1 MLGFIMHSHSIY
13 ELNTKQLKT
22 SHMKALH
29 IILYWNKRILCG
41 VMNTINGKRSDLMKR
56 IPMMLQMALILFCV
70 MAIPTAILTWYSGT
84 QILHNS
90 EEAIAES
97 SLAGLNANR
106 ELNNNALNNLAQDA
120 VRLTVTSIFNRIRNF
135 ETFAELNSNYSNV
148 SSAQTIL
155 QELNNLNHRVDGVY
169 SSYFYLNDSDYVVST
184 DKGITMLDQYDS
196 TEWMEEAI
204 VGKRGIS
211 GVWFPRKLSSGVDVL
226 SYMLPLNSLSTT
238 TSGTIV
244 VNLRESQMGDYLSSS
259 EQGEHDYLLMTSD
272 GTIISHD
279 NKELLFTDG
288 SKQPFIQ
295 EILSKGTTEGYTFH
309 EFEGER
315 LLYTWS
321 RSEPLGWM
329 YVNIYSMDKLMVKTD
344 NLQRS
349 IVLLT
354 MIIIFVGTVLTAFL
368 AIWLSKPVRELVRTV
383 RARGNPGG
391 TCKNELAYLD
401 AAFRRMEEEEEGL
414 HKLLQER
421 EQDTRKL
428 AIHNLLRGDVTKQ
441 IAELFPES
449 NYIVAI
455 VSIDQH
461 RRYVSKLNR
470 ETRSYNR
477 HLLISQCESQFPDGI
492 HARSVY
498 KGEGCFAIV
507 INYGQAELENN
518 LDRIK
523 GVLVTI
529 REIAIELL
537 GNSVT
542 IGVSSPTETSSM
554 ISDQVVEAMEV
565 IKHRLI
571 EGSGGITFWN
581 PEAERGKKYIYPSN
595 SERRILNYLDI
606 GDRGSIIK
614 EMEIIRNEIQSAE
627 YISYDN
633 ILFIYNQMI
642 GATLRH
648 LMENNIS
655 TVRIFSG
662 NENIYYA
669 IASADTLDELEEH
682 LCEFFGDI
690 IEYLAHNM
698 GEINYGERIIRYLEE
713 KFCEEIVFEDMAKVI
728 GISYSYMRKIIYELT
743 GKSLIDYVNMLRIQK
758 AKQLLLES
766 TLNITQIANEV
777 GYYNVQSFNRFF
789 RKYEGIS
796 PSSYKTAKIS
806 KPSKTSKILTS

>member
-1 MLGFIMHSHSIY
+1 
-13 ELNTKQLKT
+13 
-22 SHMKALH
+22 
-29 IILYWNKRILCG
+29 
-41 VMNTINGKRSDLMKR
+41 MKR

-106 ELNNNALNNLAQDA
+106 DLNINALNNLAQDA
-120 VRLTVTSIFNRIRNF
+120 VRLTVANNFNAIRNF
-135 ETFAELNSNYSNV
+135 ETFAELSSNYNNV

-155 QELNNLNHRVDGVY
+155 RELNNLNHRVDGVY
-169 SSYFYLNDSDYVVST
+169 SSYFYLNDSNYVIST

-196 TEWMEEAI
+196 IEWMEEAI
-204 VGKRGIS
+204 TRRSGIS
-211 GVWFPRKLSSGVDVL
+211 GVWVPRKLNSGINVI

-238 TSGTIV
+238 TRGTVV
-244 VNLRESQMGDYLSSS
+244 VNLRESQIGDYLRSS
-259 EQGEHDYLLMTSD
+259 ELGEHEYLLMTSD

-295 EILSKGTTEGYTFH
+295 EILNKGATEGYTFH
-309 EFEGER
+309 ELEGDR
-315 LLYTWS
+315 MLYAWS
-321 RSEPLGWM
+321 RSKEPLGWT
-329 YVNIYSMDKLMVKTD
+329 YVNVYSMDQLMIKTD

-354 MIIIFVGTVLTAFL
+354 VIIIFVGTVLTAFL

-383 RARGNPGG
+383 RARGNLGG

-401 AAFRRMEEEEEGL
+401 TAFRRMEEEEEEL
-414 HKLLQER
+414 HKLLKER
-421 EQDTRKL
+421 EQDTHSL
-428 AIHNLLRGDVTKQ
+428 AIHNLLRGDVSKG
-441 IAELFPES
+441 IVELFPKS
-449 NYIVAI
+449 NYLVAI

-461 RRYVSKLNR
+461 RRYVSKTNR

-477 HLLISQCESQFPDGI
+477 HLLISQCESQFPNGI

-507 INYGQAELENN
+507 INYGQDELENSF
-518 LDRIK
+518 DRIK
-523 GVLVTI
+523 EVLVTI
-529 REIAIELL
+529 REIATELL

-542 IGVSSPTETSSM
+542 IGVSSPAETNLM
-554 ISDQVVEAMEV
+554 ISEQVVEAMEV

-571 EGSGGITFWN
+571 EGSGGITFWKQG
-581 PEAERGKKYIYPSN
+581 AERGKKYIYPSN
-595 SERRILNYLDI
+595 SERRVLNNLDI
-606 GDRGSIIK
+606 GDLGSIVK
-614 EMEIIRNEIQSAE
+614 ELEIIRNEIQSVE

-633 ILFIYNQMI
+633 ILFIYNQMV

-662 NENIYYA
+662 QDNIYYA
-669 IASADTLDELEEH
+669 MASADTLDELEKH

-690 IEYLAHNM
+690 IQYLAHSM
-698 GEINYGERIIRYLEE
+698 GEINYGERIIHYLED
-713 KFCEEIVFEDMAKVI
+713 KFCAEIVFEDMAKEI

-766 TLNITQIANEV
+766 SFNITQIATEV

-796 PSSYKTAKIS
+796 PSSYKTSKIA
-806 KPSKTSKILTS
+806 KTSKTLTS